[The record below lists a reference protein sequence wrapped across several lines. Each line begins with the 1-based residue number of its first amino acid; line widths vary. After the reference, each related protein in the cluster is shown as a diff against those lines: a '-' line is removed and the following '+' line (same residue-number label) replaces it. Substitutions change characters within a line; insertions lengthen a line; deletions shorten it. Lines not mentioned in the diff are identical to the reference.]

1 MQQRQEPP
9 KYKVLKFV
17 AFGGIPYKKDA
28 VIERHV
34 LWPMPHELEP
44 LNEGA
49 QRIADFWAKHHGC
62 RNFPDRPYDWRLTHR
77 YYLPGDLGWQ
87 GRGTLPPFIAI
98 EDAPEGAPMYKA
110 SARNDQF
117 VFFGWPDQY
126 WQAASSSAE
135 KIVRYLAEAE
145 NATNPMLPL
154 SPWNCFDNSLWL
166 PELPEQKPRDNLLTM
181 TDAEM
186 AASAA

>member
-17 AFGGIPYKKDA
+17 AFSGIPYKEGA
-28 VIERHV
+28 ELVGHT
-34 LWPMPHELEP
+34 LWPLPHELEP

-49 QRIADFWAKHHGC
+49 RRCADFWAKYHGC
-62 RNFPDRPYDWRLTHR
+62 RNFPDRPYDWRLMGQF
-77 YYLPGDLGWQ
+77 YLPGSLGWQ
-87 GRGTLPPFIAI
+87 GRGTLPDFIAI
-98 EDAPEGAPMYKA
+98 ENAPEGAPMYKA
-110 SARNDQF
+110 SARNDRF

-126 WQAASSSAE
+126 WRAASSSAE
-135 KIVRYLAEAE
+135 RVVAYLAE
-145 NATNPMLPL
+145 NVNHPILPL

-181 TDAEM
+181 SDAEM
-186 AASAA
+186 AATAA